1 MKRNLPEGTAKTTA
15 RVLLVALI
23 TVVAGAARAD
33 EGSGPRESRRDDNAY
48 GFGLALTIGEGM
60 VFVHKDVYRGPFS
73 LELVPSFGWSWFKF
87 DLGLSTTL
95 ESIQVAGTHAGR
107 WNFTFRPGARLTP
120 PMIPLYLRFAVPLQ
134 IQRHDFDYG
143 LLFGLG
149 VDIHLVWILGLVIEV
164 DTTLSKHLSWG
175 GSGVPLEF
183 RAGISLHRF

>member
-1 MKRNLPEGTAKTTA
+1 MKATALILCTA
-15 RVLLVALI
+15 AILLVAG
-23 TVVAGAARAD
+23 VARAD
-33 EGSGPRESRRDDNAY
+33 EGSQSQKSGSGGY
-48 GFGLALTIGEGM
+48 GFGVALTIGEGM

-87 DLGLSTTL
+87 DLGLSSTL
-95 ESIQVAGTHAGR
+95 ESIRVAGTHAGR